1 MKGAKGV
8 LSMGRIASGLTAA
21 ALVVSVAAPALAR
34 TETVTGELGEQA
46 CYLKDK
52 KNVGGSHKDCAETCA
67 RRGQPLAVVT
77 AGGKIYQITGPL
89 AADNNTKLIPHLAH
103 TIEITG
109 DVSEKDGAVMIAA
122 DAGSLKMAV
131 R

>member
-1 MKGAKGV
+1 MEEANGV
-8 LSMGRIASGLTAA
+8 LSMGRIASGLIAA
-21 ALVVSVAAPALAR
+21 ALVGCVAAAR
-34 TETVTGELGEQA
+34 TETVKGELVDQA
-46 CYLKDK
+46 CYIKDK

-103 TIEITG
+103 TVEITG
-109 DVSEKDGAVMIAA
+109 DVSEKDGALMIAA
-122 DAGSLKMAV
+122 EAGSLKMV
-131 R
+131 GR

>member
-1 MKGAKGV
+1 MKETNGV
-8 LSMGRIASGLTAA
+8 LSMVRIASGLTAA
-21 ALVVSVAAPALAR
+21 ALVVAVAAPALAR
-34 TETVTGELGEQA
+34 TETVTGELVEQA

-52 KNVGGSHKDCAETCA
+52 KNVGGSHKDCGETCA

-109 DVSEKDGAVMIAA
+109 DVSEKDGRMMIAA
-122 DAGSLKMAV
+122 GAGSLKMV
-131 R
+131 RR